1 FCLDDGSELLF
12 GAGTDEPATIVLG
25 VPPGGLFSEGVTR
38 SQIAEAQP
46 PTGLGGLSE
55 RQSLSAHRAAE
66 PQDSRENRSA
76 EPQDSRDNRSAKPQA
91 KAKVL
96 LVILGVGVLVIVG
109 GFFGFRYFDSR
120 TKQIGSIAVMPFVNE
135 SGNADVEYLSDG
147 MTEALIESL
156 SQLPGLN
163 VKSRSSV
170 FRYKGKDARAQTVGT
185 ELNVQAILNGRVIQR
200 GQDLTLYVELV
211 DAQNENILWK
221 QTYNKT
227 MTNLVT
233 LQADIARDVA
243 EGLKVKL
250 SGTDAQKLA
259 KKYTADPEAY
269 QLYLRGRYHYT
280 KLTPPEIQIGIS
292 YLQQAIQVDPK
303 YALAYAGLSDS
314 YRSFA
319 VAGDLL
325 PSEYLPK
332 AKAAAQKAIE
342 LDDTLPEAHTA
353 LGVAICWG
361 DWDWR
366 GAETEYQRAIEL
378 NPNSADAYLY
388 YAHLLSNLGR
398 HEEAL
403 VKVRR
408 AREIEPLDLR
418 ISSLEALFMT
428 QAGRNDDAL
437 ERLRNVFELDPN
449 YWLAHCFAASAY
461 IEKGMF
467 TEAVEEARKAR
478 MVFDGSSQP
487 MGLEGYALAKAGRNA
502 EAKTVLEELI
512 KLSPE
517 RYAPYHTAIAYNGMG
532 HTNEALDYLE
542 RAYQQRSPRM
552 VFLKVEPK
560 WNNLRSDP
568 RFQNLMKKMSFPE

>member
-1 FCLDDGSELLF
+1 MKKCPQCARDYNDDSLSFCLDDGSELLF
-12 GAGTDEPATIVLG
+12 GAATDEPATAILHSTDASGGAPTRAQIPTPEKPSVL
-25 VPPGGLFSEGVTR
+25 
-38 SQIAEAQP
+38 
-46 PTGLGGLSE
+46 
-55 RQSLSAHRAAE
+55 
-66 PQDSRENRSA
+66 RSA
-76 EPQDSRDNRSAKPQA
+76 ISDVPKLGFDKR
-91 KAKVL
+91 L
-96 LVILGVGVLVIVG
+96 LVVTFLLAAMVVT
-109 GFFGFRYFDSR
+109 GFFGYRYFGANSR
-120 TKQIGSIAVMPFVNE
+120 QIESIAVMPFVNE
-135 SGNADVEYLSDG
+135 SGSDDIEYLSDG
-147 MTEALIESL
+147 MTETLIESL

-170 FRYKGKDARAQTVGT
+170 FRYKGKDARAQTVGS

-211 DAQNENILWK
+211 DAQTENSLWK

-233 LQADIARDVA
+233 LQGDIARDVA

-269 QLYLRGRYHYT
+269 QLYLKGRYHYT

-319 VAGDLL
+319 VAGDLM

-342 LDDTLPEAHTA
+342 IDDTLPEAHTA

-361 DWDWR
+361 DWNWR

-378 NPNSADAYLY
+378 NPNNADAYLY

-403 VKVRR
+403 EKVKRS
-408 AREIEPLDLR
+408 REIEPLDLR
-418 ISSLEALFMT
+418 INSLEGLFMT

-437 ERLRNVFELDPN
+437 ERLRTVFELDPN

-478 MVFDGSSQP
+478 TVFDGSSQP
-487 MGLEGYALAKAGRNA
+487 MGLEGYALAKAGRDG
-502 EAKTVLEELI
+502 EAKAVLEELI

-517 RYAPYHTAIAYNGMG
+517 RYAPYHTAIVHNGMG
-532 HTNEALDYLE
+532 HPNEALDYLE

-568 RFQNLMKKMSFPE
+568 RFKNLMKKMAFPE